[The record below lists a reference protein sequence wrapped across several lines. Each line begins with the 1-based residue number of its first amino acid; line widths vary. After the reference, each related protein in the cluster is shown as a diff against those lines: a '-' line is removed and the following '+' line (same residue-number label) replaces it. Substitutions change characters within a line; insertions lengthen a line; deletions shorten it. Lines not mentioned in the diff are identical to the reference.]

1 MCLCGGNANDD
12 GGTVVKKIEDH
23 IQGGL
28 KLTRDFVVEPARG
41 DGEKQ
46 SKVGAFWD
54 AMRERPSWK
63 KIYGEGLY

>member
-1 MCLCGGNANDD
+1 VSLCGGDINDD
-12 GGTVVKKIEDH
+12 GATVVKKIEDH
-23 IQGGL
+23 IGGL
-28 KLTRDFVVEPARG
+28 KLVRDFVVEPARG